1 MKTVFLGMG
10 SNLGDRLKFLDTAIE
25 KLDAISGNQLKK
37 VSLIIE
43 NPPLAGGPEQG
54 PFLDLVVELET
65 ELKPLELL
73 HHIQKIETDGGRQRG
88 VFWGPR
94 TIDIDILFYEDE
106 IINSPQLKIPH
117 PEMYNRYFVIKPL
130 LELSPLKV
138 DPINNKLVSENWE
151 KHKPISI
158 HK

>member
-10 SNLGDRLKFLDTAIE
+10 SNLGDRLKYLDTAIE
-25 KLDAISGNQLKK
+25 KLDVIAGNHLKK
-37 VSLIIE
+37 VSSIIE

-54 PFLDLVVELET
+54 PFLNLVVELET
-65 ELKPLELL
+65 ELRPLELL
-73 HHIQKIETDGGRQRG
+73 DRIQKIETDGGRQRG

-106 IINSPQLKIPH
+106 IIDSPQLKIPH
-117 PEMYNRYFVIKPL
+117 PEMYNRDFVIKPL
-130 LELSPLKV
+130 LELSPLKI
-138 DPINNKLVSENWE
+138 DPINKKLVSENWE
-151 KHKPISI
+151 KHKLISV